1 MQYNTFSDVSAIANN
16 VQEDATFVLRK
27 LSVVQGLILPFNDM
41 SGANP
46 RVGYAYNSG
55 TAKTLGESDDLTSDA
70 FTPSADQTLT
80 PIEIGEQ
87 FFISDKR
94 ADSSGNLPES
104 VLNDAA
110 TELGR
115 AATDQVESHVI
126 GDLAN
131 LTGGTIGAAGTAI
144 TWGYV
149 AAAIAQA
156 RNAMKSPSIP
166 LNLVIHGFQWSVLA
180 KAASVAGATVAVA
193 PNFQDQVTVGGGSA
207 TRVATFM
214 GVPMYQVFESPDTN
228 DDFTG
233 GVFPREALALDWRRA
248 VRVRGERDESR
259 RGIELNMTAVYA
271 HGVWKP
277 TRGVNMIFD
286 ATAPTS

>member
-27 LSVVQGLILPFNDM
+27 LSVVQGLVLPFNDM
-41 SGANP
+41 SGGNP
-46 RVGYAYNSG
+46 RVGYAYSAG
-55 TAKTLGESDDLTSDA
+55 TAKTVGESDDLTSDA

-94 ADSSGNLPES
+94 ADSSNMLPES

-110 TELGR
+110 SELGR
-115 AATDQVESHVI
+115 VAADQVESHVI
-126 GDLAN
+126 ADLAS
-131 LTGGTIGAAGTAI
+131 LSGGTLGAAGTVI

-156 RNAMKSPSIP
+156 RNALKSPSIP
-166 LNLVIHGFQWSVLA
+166 LSLVLHGYQWSVLA

-207 TRVATFM
+207 TLAAMFM
-214 GVPMYQVFESPDTN
+214 GVPMYQVFEAVDDN

-233 GVFPREALALDWRRA
+233 GVFPREALAIDWRRP

-259 RGIELNMTAVYA
+259 RGIELNMSAIYA

-277 TRGVNMIFD
+277 TRGVQFIFD